1 MHFMARWV
9 EFLGIGNHQTHI
21 LIHLIHILVR
31 ILVEFVLDNVK
42 VNRAFNDSSII
53 RNFLNDLFDG
63 VKKRRNR
70 NIVLVGTLQALDGS

>member
-1 MHFMARWV
+1 MARWV